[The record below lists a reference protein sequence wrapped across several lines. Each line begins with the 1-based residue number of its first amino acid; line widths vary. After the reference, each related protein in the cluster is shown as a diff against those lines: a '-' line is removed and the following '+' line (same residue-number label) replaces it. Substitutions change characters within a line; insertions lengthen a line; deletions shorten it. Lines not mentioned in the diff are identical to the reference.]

1 LAQVNTKHK
10 NRRNNM
16 AVSGTFGGTSRDGKP
31 INIGDAISISG
42 FVTAITGV
50 GSQASL
56 TVQCAGVAANP
67 LTPNVPYNVTVIAAD
82 TTATQSL

>member
-1 LAQVNTKHK
+1 
-10 NRRNNM
+10 M
-16 AVSGTFGGTSRDGKP
+16 AVSGTVGGTTRDGKP
-31 INIGDAISISG
+31 VQTGDAISVSG
-42 FVTAITGV
+42 FVTAVSGT

-67 LTPNVPYNVTVIAAD
+67 LTANVPYNITVLAAD